1 MRLGLGLGFSRYST
15 NGGSSGF
22 YLEAIPTTDTTGTS
36 GVISQLYTNLTG
48 TLIYSK
54 VSGDARISIN
64 ASTGAISTST
74 PIYLT
79 DSATF
84 IAKVLDSVSGTYI
97 EAPITLVGSVAGFE
111 PSTWAKAI
119 EWWDAS
125 DGATVF
131 SNSAATTPATAGSSD
146 VGAIVGKKAGVA
158 LENSTTAKQPAYVTD
173 ANGNK
178 AIAFTAA
185 NLDYLSTTNSTIVN
199 NFSGND
205 NGYAIIGRFKRG
217 TPGVSE
223 TPIGL
228 GLYQTDYIRHY
239 FGVTNAVGALL
250 QISSTQYNPA
260 FSNRSASQSKWY
272 TVAWI
277 FSGTSMTVR
286 VDGAVVDTIALD
298 TPSISVFSFQIG
310 VPALDSTSNGFG
322 GRFGE
327 MFVCN
332 TLSPSDPDIPLV
344 ENYLTTKW
352 PN

>member
-48 TLIYSK
+48 TLTYSK

-84 IAKVLDSVSGTYI
+84 IAKVLDTVSGTYI
-97 EAPITLVGSVAGFE
+97 EAPITLIGSVAGFE

-125 DGATVF
+125 DNTKVF
-131 SNSAATTPATAGSSD
+131 SDAAATTPATAGSSD
-146 VGAIVGKKAGVA
+146 VGAIVGKKAGIA
-158 LENSTTAKQPAYVTD
+158 LANSTTAKQPAYVTD

-185 NLDYLSTTNSTIVN
+185 NLDYLSTTNTTIVN

-223 TPIGL
+223 TPIGV
-228 GLYQTDYIRHY
+228 GEYNNNYIRHY
-239 FGVTNAVGALL
+239 FGAANAVGALRMV
-250 QISSTQYNPA
+250 STTPTNPSYTNTA
-260 FSNRSASQSKWY
+260 VSESKWY

-277 FSGTSMTVR
+277 FSGTSMVIR
-286 VDGAVVDTIALD
+286 VDGAVVDTVALD
-298 TPSISVFSFQIG
+298 TATIPVYTFQLG
-310 VPALDSTSNGFG
+310 VQSLDATLVGFG